1 MVNLQSRDCL
11 FLNKFEGT
19 HSISNEVQEH
29 HNSSI
34 SAQSSFQEDLKLLL
48 STIDE
53 VENSFSY
60 HSYDL
65 YTLDTKYVV
74 PEDVLSS
81 ALTDVQ
87 EKGEK
92 QLKKFLKSRL

>member
-19 HSISNEVQEH
+19 HSISNEVQE

-65 YTLDTKYVV
+65 YTLDIKYVV

-81 ALTDVQ
+81 ALIDVQ